1 MEELHFIT
9 TSMAKGKS
17 SNLDKVM
24 VKFYI
29 YLKNLISE
37 NYFKMIVTTIKE
49 GFFFNGVNKGLI
61 TLLFKVGGKNV
72 FVIKT

>member
-1 MEELHFIT
+1 MEEIHLIT

-24 VKFYI
+24 MMVKFYI
-29 YLKNLISE
+29 IFKNLISE

-49 GFFFNGVNKGLI
+49 GFFLMG
-61 TLLFKVGGKNV
+61 
-72 FVIKT
+72 

>member
-29 YLKNLISE
+29 YLKNLNSE

-49 GFFFNGVNKGLI
+49 GFFLMG
-61 TLLFKVGGKNV
+61 
-72 FVIKT
+72 

>member
-1 MEELHFIT
+1 MKELHFIT

-24 VKFYI
+24 VMVKFYI
-29 YLKNLISE
+29 FSKNLISE

-49 GFFFNGVNKGLI
+49 GFF
-61 TLLFKVGGKNV
+61 
-72 FVIKT
+72 